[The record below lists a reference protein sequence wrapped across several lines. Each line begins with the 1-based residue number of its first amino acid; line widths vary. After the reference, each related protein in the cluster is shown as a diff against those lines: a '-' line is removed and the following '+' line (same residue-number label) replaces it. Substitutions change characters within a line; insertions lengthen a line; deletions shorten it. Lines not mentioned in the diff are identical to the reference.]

1 MSPERHPCPDC
12 NGPARLV
19 QMTCS
24 VDVYQCKCG
33 MRFTIT
39 RNQPVVCSICQD
51 TKKVGTGDPCP
62 HCEDRELLN
71 SITRY

>member
-24 VDVYQCKCG
+24 VDVYQCQCG
-33 MRFTIT
+33 MRFTIS
-39 RNQPVVCSICQD
+39 RRSVDCSICQD